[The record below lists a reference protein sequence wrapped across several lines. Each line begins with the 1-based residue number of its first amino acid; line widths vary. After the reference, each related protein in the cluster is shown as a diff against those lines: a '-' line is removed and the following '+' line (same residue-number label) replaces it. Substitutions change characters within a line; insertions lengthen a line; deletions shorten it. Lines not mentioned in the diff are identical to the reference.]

1 MHVHHTEFK
10 CSVCTSKCSLPLSLF
25 WFINVCLPF
34 SYIDLDPIGDWMV
47 TTPNICLLILQR
59 QRGMYKE
66 WVYEN
71 VDSEVARIICE
82 TVDSEVAKFYFNFV
96 ALVMIL

>member
-1 MHVHHTEFK
+1 
-10 CSVCTSKCSLPLSLF
+10 
-25 WFINVCLPF
+25 
-34 SYIDLDPIGDWMV
+34 
-47 TTPNICLLILQR
+47 
-59 QRGMYKE
+59 MYKE